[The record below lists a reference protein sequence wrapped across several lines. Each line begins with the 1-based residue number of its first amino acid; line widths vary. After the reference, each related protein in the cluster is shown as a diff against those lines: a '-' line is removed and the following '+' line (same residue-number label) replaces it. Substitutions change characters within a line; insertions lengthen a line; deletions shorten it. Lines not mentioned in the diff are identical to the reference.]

1 MRQMTVA
8 GISVDQGSG
17 AAVLVLQ
24 DRAGVALPIAIGVA
38 EASSIAKE
46 LENIELPR
54 PLTHDLLRSVLERLG
69 GELLRVEIIALRENT
84 YFAELVIRAK
94 GTGEERIDSRP
105 SDAIA
110 LAVRVDAPIFVHEQ
124 VLGKALPETQ
134 DLRLPTD
141 KEEWKRL
148 LAEMDPEDFGK
159 YKM

>member
-84 YFAELVIRAK
+84 YFAELVICVK
-94 GTGEERIDSRP
+94 GAGEERVDCRP

-124 VLGKALPETQ
+124 VLSKALPETQ

-141 KEEWKRL
+141 QEEWKRL
-148 LAEMDPEDFGK
+148 LEEMDPEDFGK

>member
-84 YFAELVIRAK
+84 YFAAPMSRSRGPSRTVRSWSTIR
-94 GTGEERIDSRP
+94 ISCSRG
-105 SDAIA
+105 
-110 LAVRVDAPIFVHEQ
+110 F
-124 VLGKALPETQ
+124 
-134 DLRLPTD
+134 
-141 KEEWKRL
+141 
-148 LAEMDPEDFGK
+148 
-159 YKM
+159 

>member
-24 DRAGVALPIAIGVA
+24 DRTGVSLPIAIGVA

-69 GELLRVEIIALRENT
+69 GELLRVEIMALRENT

-94 GTGEERIDSRP
+94 GTGEERIDCRP

-124 VLGKALPETQ
+124 VLSKALPETQ

-148 LAEMDPEDFGK
+148 LEEMDPEDFGK